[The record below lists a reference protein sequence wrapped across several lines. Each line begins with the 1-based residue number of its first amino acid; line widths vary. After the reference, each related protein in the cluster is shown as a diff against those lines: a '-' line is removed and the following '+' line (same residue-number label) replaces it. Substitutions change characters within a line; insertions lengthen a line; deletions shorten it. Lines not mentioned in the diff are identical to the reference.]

1 MIYLIFY
8 ILFLDSEE
16 KYQESIQDLINSIKE
31 EKNLEVEKSQDELN
45 CDLLNLK
52 NQYINYKFRDEK
64 EILIIEENFKYNIFN
79 SFSNM
84 FSNKNK
90 K

>member
-52 NQYINYKFRDEK
+52 NQYINYNFRDEK